1 MNSLKAFQQFV
12 HQHIPLVSQMQ
23 LQLNSICADTLLAT
37 APLQP
42 NINDKGTVFG
52 GSSSALMTICGW
64 SLIKYHLEAQ
74 GLDHDVVIHR
84 ADTQWTRAQTD
95 DLHIKAMLKTPINWA
110 TWTAEF
116 LRKNRSTRI
125 HVNNE
130 VQNQQGQ
137 ICTAMAGT
145 YVVLKK

>member
-1 MNSLKAFQQFV
+1 MNSLNAFQQFV

-23 LQLNSICADTLLAT
+23 LKMNTISADTLLAA

-52 GSSSALMTICGW
+52 GSSAALMTICGW
-64 SLIKYHLEAQ
+64 SLIKYHLEAL

-84 ADTQWTRAQTD
+84 ANTQWSRAQTD
-95 DLHIKAMLKTPINWA
+95 DLQIKAMLKTPINWPE
-110 TWTAEF
+110 WTTQF
-116 LRKNRSTRI
+116 LQKNRSTRI
-125 HVNNE
+125 QVNNE

-137 ICTAMAGT
+137 ICSAMAGT

>member
-23 LQLNSICADTLLAT
+23 LRLDSISTDTLLAA

-52 GSSSALMTICGW
+52 GSSAALMTICGW
-64 SLIKYHLEAQ
+64 SLIKYHLEAM

-84 ADTQWTRAQTD
+84 SNTQWSRAQTD
-95 DLHIKAMLKTPINWA
+95 DLQIKAMLKTPINWSE
-110 TWTAEF
+110 WTTQI
-116 LRKNRSTRI
+116 LHKNRSTRI

-137 ICTAMAGT
+137 ICSAMAGT